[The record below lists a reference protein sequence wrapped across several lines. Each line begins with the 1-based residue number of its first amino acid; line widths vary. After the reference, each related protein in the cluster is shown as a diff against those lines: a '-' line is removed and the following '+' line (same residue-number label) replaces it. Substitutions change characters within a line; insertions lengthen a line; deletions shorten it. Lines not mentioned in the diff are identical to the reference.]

1 MNGSAKKAVG
11 GIRPWTSRATHRKP
25 AAVSGGIASTISFTA
40 GSSPI
45 TGASSSTSMST
56 PRLPIAA
63 Q

>member
-11 GIRPWTSRATHRKP
+11 GMRPWTSRATHRKP
-25 AAVSGGIASTISFTA
+25 DRRQRRDREDDQLHRGLEPES
-40 GSSPI
+40 
-45 TGASSSTSMST
+45 GASSSTSRST